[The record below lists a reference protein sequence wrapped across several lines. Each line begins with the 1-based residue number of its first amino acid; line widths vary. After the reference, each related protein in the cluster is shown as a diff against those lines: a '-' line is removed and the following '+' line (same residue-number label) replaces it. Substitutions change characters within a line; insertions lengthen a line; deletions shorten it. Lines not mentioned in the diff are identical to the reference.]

1 MAVKLWGCSVSSY
14 FVALINIH
22 DPVRY
27 EQYLAGFDAVFEQYE
42 GEVVSVEDNPTVLE
56 GEWPAERTVLIR
68 FPNERGL
75 RRWYDSPEYRQLAR
89 HRQEASV
96 ASIAIISGRD

>member
-1 MAVKLWGCSVSSY
+1 VSSY

-27 EQYLAGFDAVFEQYE
+27 EKYLAGFDAVFEKYKGQ
-42 GEVVSVEDNPTVLE
+42 VVSVEDSPKVLE
-56 GEWPAERTVLIR
+56 GEWPAERTVLIK
-68 FPNERGL
+68 FPNDQEL
-75 RRWYDSPEYRQLAR
+75 RRWYESSEYQQLAR
-89 HRQEASV
+89 DRQVASV